1 MVQKDK
7 IIMGSMIQY
16 MKSMTELNNVLVESV
31 DLYKKRVKQEEQ
43 LNTYK
48 DEEIKELNL
57 KIDILNRTIKAL
69 EETNK
74 LQKEQIKQKKY
85 RFFSWL
91 RL

>member
-1 MVQKDK
+1 MVQRDK
-7 IIMGSMIQY
+7 IIMSGMIQY

-31 DLYKKRVKQEEQ
+31 DLYKKRVKQEEK

-85 RFFSWL
+85 GFFSWL

>member
-1 MVQKDK
+1 
-7 IIMGSMIQY
+7 MGSMIQY

-31 DLYKKRVKQEEQ
+31 DLYKKRVKQEEM

-85 RFFSWL
+85 GFFSWL

>member
-1 MVQKDK
+1 MVQRDK
-7 IIMGSMIQY
+7 IIMDGMIQY

-31 DLYKKRVKQEEQ
+31 ELYKKRVKQEEQ
-43 LNTYK
+43 INTHK
-48 DEEIKELNL
+48 EEVIKELNI

-85 RFFSWL
+85 GFFSWL

>member
-7 IIMGSMIQY
+7 IIMSGMIQY

-31 DLYKKRVKQEEQ
+31 DIYKKRVKQEEK

-85 RFFSWL
+85 GFFSWL

>member
-7 IIMGSMIQY
+7 IIMSGMIQY

-31 DLYKKRVKQEEQ
+31 DLYKKRVKQEEE

-85 RFFSWL
+85 WFFSWL

>member
-1 MVQKDK
+1 MVQRNK
-7 IIMGSMIQY
+7 IIMGGMIQY

-31 DLYKKRVKQEEQ
+31 DLYKKRVKQEEM

-85 RFFSWL
+85 GFFSWL

>member
-1 MVQKDK
+1 
-7 IIMGSMIQY
+7 MGSMIQY
-16 MKSMTELNNVLVESV
+16 MKSMTELNNVLEESV

-48 DEEIKELNL
+48 DEVIKELNL

-85 RFFSWL
+85 GFFSWL

>member
-7 IIMGSMIQY
+7 IIMGGMIQY

>member
-7 IIMGSMIQY
+7 IIMGGMIQY

-31 DLYKKRVKQEEQ
+31 DLYKKRVKQEEM

-85 RFFSWL
+85 GFFSWL

>member
-7 IIMGSMIQY
+7 IIMSGMIQY

-31 DLYKKRVKQEEQ
+31 DLYKKRVKQEEM

-85 RFFSWL
+85 GFFSWL

>member
-7 IIMGSMIQY
+7 IIMSGMIQY

-85 RFFSWL
+85 WFFSWL